1 MKKLTIFA
9 LAIILTMSLFVNISA
24 QEINGNIYN
33 YGNISVIFD
42 DNSTVSVE
50 HQQHI
55 ADTLINGKDEVST
68 YNLVCTLFGHK
79 FDQTEYIKTITHEVS
94 ETAPRCLQEYFVVH
108 ICSRCQ
114 EDGQIESYGEEYIFC
129 CPEA

>member
-9 LAIILTMSLFVNISA
+9 LTIILTMSLFVNVSA

-42 DNSTVSVE
+42 SDSTLSVE

-55 ADTLINGKDEVST
+55 ADTLINGEDEIST
-68 YNLVCTLFGHK
+68 YNLACTLFGHK
-79 FDQTEYIKTITHEVS
+79 FDQTEYITTITHEAS
-94 ETAPRCLQEYFVVH
+94 DTSPRCYKEYFLVH

-114 EDGQIESYGEEYIFC
+114 EDGQIERISGEYIFC
-129 CPEA
+129 CPE

>member
-1 MKKLTIFA
+1 MKKITIFI

-42 DNSTVSVE
+42 SDSTLSVE

-55 ADTLINGKDEVST
+55 ADTIINGDDGAST
-68 YNLVCTLFGHK
+68 YNLACTLFGHK
-79 FDQTEYIKTITHEVS
+79 FDQTEYVTTITHEVNP
-94 ETAPRCLQEYFVVH
+94 TAPRCLQEYFIVH
-108 ICSRCQ
+108 LCSRCQ
-114 EDGQIESYGEEYIFC
+114 EDGQIESLGGEYIFC
-129 CPEA
+129 CPE